1 MRSGL
6 EYWGANTISALDA
19 MDETQAEI
27 DELQE
32 KGDVSEDELTKL
44 YYKKMIQGLAL
55 NTGTFR
61 F

>member
-1 MRSGL
+1 MSGL
-6 EYWGANTISALDA
+6 QYWGSDTLSALDA

-32 KGDVSEDELTKL
+32 KGNVSGNELTKL
-44 YYKKMIQGLAL
+44 YYKKMIQGLPL
-55 NTGTFR
+55 NTGQFR